1 MTERPKLIRADA
13 GQDGLRC
20 DRAQLSAALA
30 HLPQGAPVV
39 VMIHGF
45 RYAPD
50 LPGHCPH
57 GHILSF
63 DPTPGIRRVISWPRH
78 LGLDGQTGLA
88 IAFGWP
94 ARGFLPAAYARARAA
109 GKALAH
115 LVAEIGRVSPG
126 RRVDVIAHSLGAR
139 VALQALHH
147 LPADSLR
154 HLILLTAGE
163 FRRPARRALA
173 TPAGQTATVVNVTTR
188 ENDLFD
194 FLLEWI
200 VGAGTHTALGQGLGT
215 VRPNWIDLQIDQPA
229 TLQALRRL
237 GYPLAAPPA
246 RICHWSP
253 YLRPGVFPLYRA
265 LLTGAL
271 AAPTLRTAL
280 PDRRDRRWSRL
291 ILPAPPLPS
300 AGNAT

>member
-1 MTERPKLIRADA
+1 MPERPKLIRADA
-13 GQDGLRC
+13 GRDGLRL
-20 DRAQLSAALA
+20 DRERLAAALA
-30 HLPQGAPVV
+30 QLPAGAPVV

-50 LPGHCPH
+50 QPGHCPH

-78 LGLDGQTGLA
+78 LGLDGQSGLA

-94 ARGFLPAAYARARAA
+94 ARGFLPAAYARAAAA
-109 GKALAH
+109 GAALAR
-115 LVAEIGRVSPG
+115 LVAEIGALSPG

-139 VALQALHH
+139 VALQALSH

-194 FLLEWI
+194 FLLEWSLG
-200 VGAGTHTALGQGLGT
+200 VGTQTALGQGLGA

-229 TLQALRRL
+229 TLSALKRL

-265 LLTGAL
+265 LLTGTLPVAAL
-271 AAPTLRTAL
+271 RAAL
-280 PDRRDRRWSRL
+280 PERRDRRWSRL
-291 ILPAPPLPS
+291 ILPLPPLPS